1 MKYEYTFR
9 NTAGDYAL
17 FYLGNT
23 YHSMMAWYRVQR
35 RSGFRHH
42 PFPGDSAARDLCT
55 FDKGC
60 EAG

>member
-23 YHSMMAWYRVQR
+23 YHSMMAI
-35 RSGFRHH
+35 
-42 PFPGDSAARDLCT
+42 
-55 FDKGC
+55 
-60 EAG
+60 

>member
-23 YHSMMAWYRVQR
+23 YHSMMAA
-35 RSGFRHH
+35 F
-42 PFPGDSAARDLCT
+42 
-55 FDKGC
+55 
-60 EAG
+60 